1 MALSTS
7 LPHVYNKQPINMAF
21 FADLVQYFVATVI
34 ALHTFQMN
42 KDYVTGMQLMCV
54 VFVDVGDYIVLFL
67 SQVC

>member
-1 MALSTS
+1 
-7 LPHVYNKQPINMAF
+7 MAF

-42 KDYVTGMQLMCV
+42 IDCVTGMQLMCV
-54 VFVDVGDYIVLFL
+54 VFVDVGDCIVLFL